1 MTHDVTIRSDD
12 EFGVGI
18 ACRMVRERARADG
31 GTTSHEPPPPSIV
44 EWSTSTHNEKF
55 HDILTVLYSLLSSY
69 EKNEKMQSTE
79 EEEKKEKEKEKGQ
92 PEGMIPLTTLVR
104 RRLAR
109 TIAMIPTAA
118 PLVNLLVDR
127 SFSGKKVDALTL
139 HLVERFTT

>member
-1 MTHDVTIRSDD
+1 M
-12 EFGVGI
+12 
-18 ACRMVRERARADG
+18 
-31 GTTSHEPPPPSIV
+31 
-44 EWSTSTHNEKF
+44 
-55 HDILTVLYSLLSSY
+55 LSSY
-69 EKNEKMQSTE
+69 EKNDKMQSTE
-79 EEEKKEKEKEKGQ
+79 EEKAEKEKGQ

>member
-44 EWSTSTHNEKF
+44 EWSTSTHDEKF

-79 EEEKKEKEKEKGQ
+79 EEEKKEKEKEKEKDASV
-92 PEGMIPLTTLVR
+92 EGRSQTK
-104 RRLAR
+104 
-109 TIAMIPTAA
+109 
-118 PLVNLLVDR
+118 NLFEQLR
-127 SFSGKKVDALTL
+127 KKQHDGEIDFL
-139 HLVERFTT
+139 

>member
-44 EWSTSTHNEKF
+44 EWSTSTHDEKF

-79 EEEKKEKEKEKGQ
+79 EEKEKEKGQ
-92 PEGMIPLTTLVR
+92 SEGMIPLTTLVR